1 MVEAAQ
7 TNQES
12 DSEEMTYGEYMLQSA
27 RLGELDAI
35 KECLAEE
42 VPINFQDEEAGNSA
56 LHLASANGYKEIVE
70 YLLDNGAEI
79 NQLNKSKNTPLH
91 WAALLGQTDIV
102 KLLCEWHTQKPE
114 SEVKARTDIKNE
126 FGRIAM
132 EEALQGGKSEIA
144 EYLAEISTLED
155 DKVYSTITE
164 AQIYNEEE
172 RKDDNRSIQSEEA
185 IKPESEEIKEQ
196 ELTEEQ
202 IERRTKQ
209 KEIAEAK
216 KLEDLGNEIKE
227 KMNMHEFD
235 VKVTKTEESGG
246 K

>member
-7 TNQES
+7 KNQES

-27 RLGELDAI
+27 RLGELEAI

-42 VPINFQDEEAGNSA
+42 VPINFQDDDAGNSA
-56 LHLASANGYKEIVE
+56 LHLACANGYKEIVE

-91 WAALLGQTDIV
+91 WAALLGQLDIV
-102 KLLCEWHTQKPE
+102 KQLCEWHSQKPD
-114 SEVKARTDIKNE
+114 SGVKARTDIKNE

-132 EEALQGGKSEIA
+132 EEALQGGKTEIA

-155 DKVYSTITE
+155 DKVYSTIAE

-172 RKDDNRSIQSEEA
+172 KKDDNRSI
-185 IKPESEEIKEQ
+185 
-196 ELTEEQ
+196 
-202 IERRTKQ
+202 
-209 KEIAEAK
+209 
-216 KLEDLGNEIKE
+216 
-227 KMNMHEFD
+227 
-235 VKVTKTEESGG
+235 
-246 K
+246 

>member
-91 WAALLGQTDIV
+91 WAALLGQLDIV
-102 KLLCEWHTQKPE
+102 KLLCEWHT
-114 SEVKARTDIKNE
+114 
-126 FGRIAM
+126 
-132 EEALQGGKSEIA
+132 
-144 EYLAEISTLED
+144 
-155 DKVYSTITE
+155 
-164 AQIYNEEE
+164 
-172 RKDDNRSIQSEEA
+172 
-185 IKPESEEIKEQ
+185 
-196 ELTEEQ
+196 
-202 IERRTKQ
+202 
-209 KEIAEAK
+209 
-216 KLEDLGNEIKE
+216 
-227 KMNMHEFD
+227 
-235 VKVTKTEESGG
+235 
-246 K
+246 